1 MDIKKKIQQ
10 LVENKQSDD
19 KLLKLVSE
27 LKTKSLDDTKLY
39 NDLGEIEH
47 SLYRYNNLLTS
58 NLTSAAEEEG
68 KQLIKLTQNLDDSET
83 PVLKG
88 SVSYTK
94 YIWHAEP
101 DACEK
106 CQALDGKEF
115 EIKEDIP
122 EKPHPNCKCTIEEVP
137 ADYEECNCQ
146 EFFSEL
152 DSLSE
157 NIDAAKDDT
166 DIIENFIKDAIALYS
181 TTITANL
188 AYSAMDEIQTA
199 KNAYHDFQKNK
210 AEMIQFR
217 ENDKYHHAKANCEA
231 VKRGLTGEMMAYILS
246 YGKEV
251 YDIFKKVIFDGME
264 FQRAW
269 NDSLEDLRADRY
281 GIQKGHESGECK
293 VNVKNVGDIFNIQP

>member
-19 KLLKLVSE
+19 KLLKLISE
-27 LKTKSLDDTKLY
+27 LKSKSLDDTKLY

-47 SLYRYNNLLTS
+47 SLYRYNSLINS
-58 NLTSAAEEEG
+58 NITSAAEEEG
-68 KQLIKLTQNLDDSET
+68 NRLINLAQNIDSEN
-83 PVLKG
+83 PVLTG
-88 SVSYTK
+88 GVSYTK
-94 YIWHAEP
+94 YIWRTEP

-115 EIKEDIP
+115 DTKEDIP
-122 EKPHPNCKCTIEEVP
+122 EKPHPNCKCTIEEAP
-137 ADYEECNCQ
+137 ADYEECSCT
-146 EFFSEL
+146 EFFTKL

-157 NIDAAKDDT
+157 NIDAAKEDT
-166 DIIENFIKDAIALYS
+166 DIIENFIKDAISLYS

-188 AYSAMDEIQTA
+188 AYSAMNNIQTA
-199 KNAYHDFQKNK
+199 KDAYHDFQKNK

-231 VKRGLTGEMMAYILS
+231 VKRGLTGEMTAYILS

-281 GIQKGHESGECK
+281 GIQKGHENGECK

>member
-106 CQALDGKEF
+106 CLALDGKEF
-115 EIKEDIP
+115 DTKEDIP

-137 ADYEECNCQ
+137 ADYEECSCT
-146 EFFSEL
+146 EFFTEL